1 MNCKKHLTIATC
13 LAAFLTTQVAY
24 AADLAINKAYAPVKN
39 LEQISTPTTEV
50 ISYGLLPNPFKIVT
64 APVRAA
70 KAKIKAAKKA
80 AKLAKK
86 ATHAAKEIGGDNEG
100 KEPTGDYERTPYT
113 KDRYYQKSKKKK
125 ESPRPVR
132 KSFEDYEFENN
143 TTSPNNETIVISRNP
158 INKESAK

>member
-1 MNCKKHLTIATC
+1 MKTYKYITSVICIATIMASQIGC
-13 LAAFLTTQVAY
+13 
-24 AADLAINKAYAPVKN
+24 AADLSINEAYSPTTP
-39 LEQISTPTTEV
+39 LEQAIEPSKDV
-50 ISYGLLPNPFKIVT
+50 ISYGLIPNPFKIVT

-158 INKESAK
+158 INKERAK